1 MDFVITSQQIVWICG
16 FIASVWGVVKIIKE
30 LKKPSDDLKETV
42 KRHTELLHRDNE
54 RLNSLEKI
62 TLNQEGINRK
72 LEEHTRIL
80 SDHDDRLEEDKK
92 RGDLMLKANM
102 AILDG
107 MLSEDDKESLKATRK
122 EIQDFLVEKN
132 QEDRIMEENEI
143 KFEDLPKETQ
153 EELSNGKEEGE
164 DECHTQA

>member
-1 MDFVITSQQIVWICG
+1 MEFTITSQQILWICG
-16 FIASVWGVVKIIKE
+16 FIASIWGVVKIVKE
-30 LKKPSDDLKETV
+30 LKKPSDDLKATV
-42 KRHTELLHRDNE
+42 KRHDELLHKDNE

-80 SDHDDRLEEDKK
+80 SDHDERLEEDKK

-132 QEDRIMEENEI
+132 
-143 KFEDLPKETQ
+143 
-153 EELSNGKEEGE
+153 
-164 DECHTQA
+164 

>member
-1 MDFVITSQQIVWICG
+1 MNFVITSEQIVWCLT
-16 FIASVWGVVKIIKE
+16 FIGLVWATAKIIKE

-42 KRHTELLHRDNE
+42 KRHNKLLNLDNE
-54 RLNSLEKI
+54 RLNTLQKI

-80 SDHDDRLEEDKK
+80 SDHDERLEEDKK

-132 QEDRIMEENEI
+132 
-143 KFEDLPKETQ
+143 
-153 EELSNGKEEGE
+153 
-164 DECHTQA
+164 

>member
-1 MDFVITSQQIVWICG
+1 MNFVITSEQIVWCLT
-16 FIASVWGVVKIIKE
+16 FIGLVWATVKIIKE

-54 RLNSLEKI
+54 RLNS
-62 TLNQEGINRK
+62 EGINRK

-132 QEDRIMEENEI
+132 
-143 KFEDLPKETQ
+143 
-153 EELSNGKEEGE
+153 
-164 DECHTQA
+164 

>member
-1 MDFVITSQQIVWICG
+1 MNFTITSQQIVWICG

-30 LKKPSDDLKETV
+30 LKKPSDDLKATV
-42 KRHTELLHRDNE
+42 KRHDELLHKDNE

-62 TLNQEGINRK
+62 TLNQEGINKK

-132 QEDRIMEENEI
+132 
-143 KFEDLPKETQ
+143 
-153 EELSNGKEEGE
+153 
-164 DECHTQA
+164 

>member
-1 MDFVITSQQIVWICG
+1 MNFTITSHQIVWICG

-80 SDHDDRLEEDKK
+80 SDHDGRLEEDKK

-132 QEDRIMEENEI
+132 
-143 KFEDLPKETQ
+143 
-153 EELSNGKEEGE
+153 
-164 DECHTQA
+164 

>member
-1 MDFVITSQQIVWICG
+1 MNFTITSQQIVWICG
-16 FIASVWGVVKIIKE
+16 FIASIWGVVKIIKE
-30 LKKPSDDLKETV
+30 LKKPSDDLKAKV
-42 KRHTELLHRDNE
+42 QRHDELLHKDNE

-62 TLNQEGINRK
+62 TLNQEGINKK

-132 QEDRIMEENEI
+132 
-143 KFEDLPKETQ
+143 
-153 EELSNGKEEGE
+153 
-164 DECHTQA
+164 

>member
-1 MDFVITSQQIVWICG
+1 MV
-16 FIASVWGVVKIIKE
+16 
-30 LKKPSDDLKETV
+30 L
-42 KRHTELLHRDNE
+42 RHDELLKQDND
-54 RLNSLEKI
+54 RIKNIEKLVI
-62 TLNQEGINRK
+62 VQEGLNKKID
-72 LEEHTRIL
+72 EHTRIL

-132 QEDRIMEENEI
+132 
-143 KFEDLPKETQ
+143 
-153 EELSNGKEEGE
+153 
-164 DECHTQA
+164 

>member
-1 MDFVITSQQIVWICG
+1 MNFTITSQQIVWICG

-30 LKKPSDDLKETV
+30 LKKPSDDLKAKV
-42 KRHTELLHRDNE
+42 QRHDELLHKDNE

-62 TLNQEGINRK
+62 TLNQEGINKK
-72 LEEHTRIL
+72 LEEHARIL

-132 QEDRIMEENEI
+132 
-143 KFEDLPKETQ
+143 
-153 EELSNGKEEGE
+153 
-164 DECHTQA
+164 

>member
-1 MDFVITSQQIVWICG
+1 MEEVIRSVQLFLILCGGVITIGGAYKVFQDWQ
-16 FIASVWGVVKIIKE
+16 
-30 LKKPSDDLKETV
+30 KPNKDLKEMV
-42 KRHTELLHRDNE
+42 LRHDEFLKQDND
-54 RLNSLEKI
+54 RIKNIEKLVI
-62 TLNQEGINRK
+62 AQEGLNKKID
-72 LEEHTRIL
+72 EHTRIL

-132 QEDRIMEENEI
+132 
-143 KFEDLPKETQ
+143 
-153 EELSNGKEEGE
+153 
-164 DECHTQA
+164 

>member
-1 MDFVITSQQIVWICG
+1 MNFTITSHQIVWICG
-16 FIASVWGVVKIIKE
+16 FIASIWGVVKIIKE
-30 LKKPSDDLKETV
+30 LKKPSDDLKATV
-42 KRHTELLHRDNE
+42 KRHDELLHKDNE

-132 QEDRIMEENEI
+132 
-143 KFEDLPKETQ
+143 
-153 EELSNGKEEGE
+153 
-164 DECHTQA
+164 

>member
-1 MDFVITSQQIVWICG
+1 MNFVITSEQIIWCLTFIGLVW
-16 FIASVWGVVKIIKE
+16 ATVKIIRELIRE
-30 LKKPSDDLKETV
+30 LKKPSDDLKA
-42 KRHTELLHRDNE
+42 KIQRHDELLHKDNE

-132 QEDRIMEENEI
+132 
-143 KFEDLPKETQ
+143 
-153 EELSNGKEEGE
+153 
-164 DECHTQA
+164 